1 MKNLQTFFKYFLG
14 GSPKWYKQIIIGFLL
29 LNPILLM
36 IAGPVAAGWFI
47 LLQFIFVLMMA
58 LKCYPLLPGGLL
70 AIEIIAIG
78 LVSPHGVYHEIEN
91 NLEVVLLLL
100 FMVAG
105 IYFMKDLLTY
115 IFTRILLTIKSKVW
129 LSLVFTVMGA
139 VLSAWLDAL
148 TVTAVM
154 ITVITTF
161 YRIYNATSIE
171 ERVPGDQSIPE
182 KRVVARDDLES
193 FNGFLRNLLMHG
205 VIGTALGGV
214 ATMVGEPQ
222 NLLIATEMGW
232 TFGEFFAKMANVTI
246 PVMFFGMLTTIYI
259 ESHHVSGYGY
269 RLPEQVR
276 KILEDNA
283 MEMES
288 KMTGAKRWGII
299 MQAICAVWLIVA
311 LAFHL
316 AEVGLIGL
324 SVIVLLSA
332 TMGIQSEHS
341 IGEAFK
347 EGTPFLSLLIIF
359 FVIVAMI
366 EGTHLFAP
374 IVDQAK
380 SYKGM
385 EQTYFFFIASAV
397 LSVISDNVFVASIY
411 IKQAVEM
418 LSGDKEQLENVAMAI
433 NVGTNIPSVATPNG
447 QAALLFLLTNNISIR
462 ISLSYMSMV
471 KMALPY
477 FIVLT
482 TVALLFLDINWLP
495 F

>member
-1 MKNLQTFFKYFLG
+1 MKNFNTFFKHFLG
-14 GSPKWYKQIIIGFLL
+14 GSPVWFKQVIIAFLVVNPVALMFLGTTYTGWLL
-29 LNPILLM
+29 L
-36 IAGPVAAGWFI
+36 FE
-47 LLQFIFVLMMA
+47 FIFILMMA

-70 AIEIIAIG
+70 AIEVVAMG
-78 LVSPHGVYHEIEN
+78 MASPHEVYHEVES
-91 NLEVVLLLL
+91 NLQVILLLL

-115 IFTRILLTIKSKVW
+115 IFTKILIAIKSKVL
-129 LSLVFTVMGA
+129 LSLVFALMGA

-154 ITVITTF
+154 IAVVTTF
-161 YRIYNATSIE
+161 YRIYNATTIE
-171 ERVPGDQSIPE
+171 ERVPGTKTIPE
-182 KRVVARDDLES
+182 KRVVARDDLEN

-222 NLLIATEMGW
+222 NLLIASEMGW
-232 TFGEFFAKMANVTI
+232 SFTDFFLKMANVTVPI
-246 PVMFFGMLTTIYI
+246 LFFGLLTTVYI
-259 ESHHVSGYGY
+259 ELHSISGYGY
-269 RLPEQVR
+269 KLPEQVR
-276 KILEDNA
+276 KILDHNA
-283 MEMES
+283 REMEE
-288 KMTGAKRWGII
+288 KMSGYKKWGII
-299 MQAICAVWLIVA
+299 MQAICALWLIAA

-316 AEVGLIGL
+316 AEVGFIGL
-324 SVIVLLSA
+324 SVIVILSA

-366 EGTHLFAP
+366 ESNHIFAP
-374 IVDQAK
+374 IIAEAK
-380 SYKGM
+380 SYQGM
-385 EQTYFFFIASAV
+385 GQTYFFFIASAS
-397 LSVISDNVFVASIY
+397 LSVISDNVFVASVY

-418 LSGDKEQLENVAMAI
+418 LSGDKGQLEDVAMAI
-433 NVGTNIPSVATPNG
+433 NIGTNIPSIATPNG
-447 QAALLFLLTNNISIR
+447 QAALLFLLTNNIAIR
-462 ISLSYMSMV
+462 ISLSYFRMM

-482 TVALLFLDINWLP
+482 MIALLFLDVKWL
-495 F
+495 

>member
-1 MKNLQTFFKYFLG
+1 MKNFNTFFKHFLG
-14 GSPKWYKQIIIGFLL
+14 GSPVWFKQVLL
-29 LNPILLM
+29 AILIVNPISLSVL
-36 IAGPVAAGWFI
+36 GPTYTGWLVLFE
-47 LLQFIFVLMMA
+47 FIFILMMA

-70 AIEIIAIG
+70 AIEVVAMG
-78 LVSPHGVYHEIEN
+78 MVSPNGVYHEVEN
-91 NLEVVLLLL
+91 NLQVVLLLL

-115 IFTRILLTIKSKVW
+115 MFTKILIAIKSKVL
-129 LSLVFTVMGA
+129 LSLVFAIMGA

-154 ITVITTF
+154 IAVVTTF
-161 YRIYNATSIE
+161 YRIYNATTIE
-171 ERVPGDQSIPE
+171 ERVPGSKPIPE
-182 KRVVARDDLES
+182 KRVVARDDLEN

-232 TFGEFFAKMANVTI
+232 SFADFFLKMANVTLPI
-246 PVMFFGMLTTIYI
+246 IFFGLLTTVYI
-259 ESHHVSGYGY
+259 EMHSISGYGY
-269 RLPEQVR
+269 KLPPQVR
-276 KILEDNA
+276 KILDHNA
-283 MEMES
+283 QEMEA
-288 KMTGAKRWGII
+288 KMSGYKKWGII
-299 MQAICAVWLIVA
+299 MQAICAVWLILA

-316 AEVGLIGL
+316 AEVGFIGL
-324 SVIVLLSA
+324 SVIVILSA

-366 EGTHLFAP
+366 EHNHLFAP
-374 IVDQAK
+374 IITEAQ
-380 SYKGM
+380 SYQGM
-385 EQTYFFFIASAV
+385 GQTYFFFIASAM
-397 LSVISDNVFVASIY
+397 LSVISDNVFVASVY
-411 IKQAVEM
+411 IKQAAEA
-418 LSGDKEQLENVAMAI
+418 LASNKPQLEDVAMAI
-433 NVGTNIPSVATPNG
+433 NIGTNIPSIATPNG
-447 QAALLFLLTNNISIR
+447 QAALLFLLTNNIAIR
-462 ISLSYMSMV
+462 ISLSYFRMM

-482 TVALLFLDINWLP
+482 MIALLFLDVKWL
-495 F
+495 